1 MNSRVATSLESI
13 KHRPF
18 YRDRKVDRFQAAI
31 VAHAQS
37 RRNRNH
43 DGSKRCDLL
52 PGDSLFMA
60 RACTDQPPESLLK
73 GAHTPDASGISQRI
87 AARVTSS
94 DVNNADPRE
103 LLMGDRKFVWGART
117 YVMGILNVTP
127 DSFSGDGTG
136 NDLQRAVGLALSFED
151 DGADIIDIGG
161 ESSRPQSVY
170 NDAHPVPPE
179 EEARRVIPVIEALR
193 GRLSIP
199 ISIDTQKSTVASLA
213 VMSGASIVNDV
224 SMLGADS
231 GVADV
236 IAGLDVPLIINHT
249 RRRAVYPSG
258 VVAEVIEDLRRTA
271 KLIEDAGLPSS
282 KVILDPGIGFG
293 KTVQQSIDMQRGLSK
308 LVDLGYPV
316 LIGTSRKSSIGKVLG
331 LPMDQRIEGTAATVA
346 LAIERGADI
355 VRVHDV
361 KEMVRVAR
369 MSDAIVRGWSPKA

>member
-1 MNSRVATSLESI
+1 MNPRVATSLESI

-18 YRDRKVDRFQAAI
+18 YWGRNVDRSQAAI
-31 VAHAQS
+31 VAHGKS
-37 RRNRNH
+37 RSNRNH

-52 PGDSLFMA
+52 PGDSLFVA
-60 RACTDQPPESLLK
+60 RACIDQPPESFLQ
-73 GAHTPDASGISQRI
+73 GAHTPDVSGISQRI

-103 LLMGDRKFVWGART
+103 LLIGDRKFVWGART
-117 YVMGILNVTP
+117 YVMGVLNVTP

-170 NDAHPVPPE
+170 NDARPVPLE

-193 GRLSIP
+193 GRLGIP

-213 VMSGASIVNDV
+213 VLSGASMVNDV

-231 GVADV
+231 GAADV

-258 VVAEVIEDLRRTA
+258 VVAEVIEDLHRTA
-271 KLIEDAGLPSS
+271 KLVEDAGLPPS

>member
-1 MNSRVATSLESI
+1 
-13 KHRPF
+13 
-18 YRDRKVDRFQAAI
+18 
-31 VAHAQS
+31 
-37 RRNRNH
+37 
-43 DGSKRCDLL
+43 
-52 PGDSLFMA
+52 
-60 RACTDQPPESLLK
+60 
-73 GAHTPDASGISQRI
+73 
-87 AARVTSS
+87 
-94 DVNNADPRE
+94 
-103 LLMGDRKFVWGART
+103 MGDRKFVWGART

-170 NDAHPVPPE
+170 NNAHPVSPE

-224 SMLGADS
+224 SMLGSDS
-231 GVADV
+231 GMADV
-236 IAGLDVPLIINHT
+236 VAGLDVPLIINHT

-258 VVAEVIEDLRRTA
+258 VITEVIEDLRRTA
-271 KLIEDAGLPSS
+271 KLVEDAGLTPS

-369 MSDAIVRGWSPKA
+369 MSDAVVRGWSPKA

>member
-1 MNSRVATSLESI
+1 
-13 KHRPF
+13 
-18 YRDRKVDRFQAAI
+18 
-31 VAHAQS
+31 
-37 RRNRNH
+37 
-43 DGSKRCDLL
+43 
-52 PGDSLFMA
+52 
-60 RACTDQPPESLLK
+60 
-73 GAHTPDASGISQRI
+73 
-87 AARVTSS
+87 
-94 DVNNADPRE
+94 
-103 LLMGDRKFVWGART
+103 
-117 YVMGILNVTP
+117 MGILNVTP

-170 NDAHPVPPE
+170 NNAHPVSPE

-224 SMLGADS
+224 SMLGSDS
-231 GVADV
+231 GMADV
-236 IAGLDVPLIINHT
+236 VAGLDVPLIINHT

-271 KLIEDAGLPSS
+271 KLVEDAGLTPS

-369 MSDAIVRGWSPKA
+369 MSDAVVRGWSPKA

>member
-1 MNSRVATSLESI
+1 
-13 KHRPF
+13 
-18 YRDRKVDRFQAAI
+18 
-31 VAHAQS
+31 
-37 RRNRNH
+37 
-43 DGSKRCDLL
+43 
-52 PGDSLFMA
+52 
-60 RACTDQPPESLLK
+60 
-73 GAHTPDASGISQRI
+73 
-87 AARVTSS
+87 
-94 DVNNADPRE
+94 
-103 LLMGDRKFVWGART
+103 MGDRKFVWGART

-170 NDAHPVPPE
+170 NNAHPVSPE
-179 EEARRVIPVIEALR
+179 EEAQRVIPVIEALR

-224 SMLGADS
+224 SMLGSDS
-231 GVADV
+231 GMADV
-236 IAGLDVPLIINHT
+236 VAGLDVPLIINHT

-271 KLIEDAGLPSS
+271 KLVEDAGLTPS

>member
-1 MNSRVATSLESI
+1 M
-13 KHRPF
+13 
-18 YRDRKVDRFQAAI
+18 
-31 VAHAQS
+31 
-37 RRNRNH
+37 
-43 DGSKRCDLL
+43 
-52 PGDSLFMA
+52 
-60 RACTDQPPESLLK
+60 
-73 GAHTPDASGISQRI
+73 
-87 AARVTSS
+87 TSS

-271 KLIEDAGLPSS
+271 KLVEDAGLTPS

>member
-1 MNSRVATSLESI
+1 
-13 KHRPF
+13 
-18 YRDRKVDRFQAAI
+18 
-31 VAHAQS
+31 
-37 RRNRNH
+37 
-43 DGSKRCDLL
+43 
-52 PGDSLFMA
+52 
-60 RACTDQPPESLLK
+60 
-73 GAHTPDASGISQRI
+73 
-87 AARVTSS
+87 
-94 DVNNADPRE
+94 
-103 LLMGDRKFVWGART
+103 MGDRKFVWGART

-170 NDAHPVPPE
+170 NNAHPVSPE

-224 SMLGADS
+224 SMLGSDS
-231 GVADV
+231 GMADV
-236 IAGLDVPLIINHT
+236 VAGLDVPLIINHT

-271 KLIEDAGLPSS
+271 KLVEDAGLTPS

>member
-1 MNSRVATSLESI
+1 
-13 KHRPF
+13 
-18 YRDRKVDRFQAAI
+18 
-31 VAHAQS
+31 
-37 RRNRNH
+37 
-43 DGSKRCDLL
+43 
-52 PGDSLFMA
+52 
-60 RACTDQPPESLLK
+60 
-73 GAHTPDASGISQRI
+73 
-87 AARVTSS
+87 
-94 DVNNADPRE
+94 
-103 LLMGDRKFVWGART
+103 MGDRKFVWGART

-170 NDAHPVPPE
+170 NNAHPVSPA
-179 EEARRVIPVIEALR
+179 EEAQRVIPVIEALR

-224 SMLGADS
+224 SMLGSDS
-231 GVADV
+231 GMADV
-236 IAGLDVPLIINHT
+236 VAGLDVPLIINHT

-271 KLIEDAGLPSS
+271 KLVEDAGLTPS

>member
-1 MNSRVATSLESI
+1 
-13 KHRPF
+13 
-18 YRDRKVDRFQAAI
+18 
-31 VAHAQS
+31 
-37 RRNRNH
+37 
-43 DGSKRCDLL
+43 
-52 PGDSLFMA
+52 
-60 RACTDQPPESLLK
+60 
-73 GAHTPDASGISQRI
+73 
-87 AARVTSS
+87 
-94 DVNNADPRE
+94 
-103 LLMGDRKFVWGART
+103 MGDRKFVWGART

-170 NDAHPVPPE
+170 NNAHPVSPE
-179 EEARRVIPVIEALR
+179 EEAQRVIPVIEALR

-224 SMLGADS
+224 SMLGSDS
-231 GVADV
+231 GMADV
-236 IAGLDVPLIINHT
+236 VAGLDVPLIINHT
-249 RRRAVYPSG
+249 GRRAVYPSG

-271 KLIEDAGLPSS
+271 KLVEDAGLTPS

>member
-1 MNSRVATSLESI
+1 
-13 KHRPF
+13 
-18 YRDRKVDRFQAAI
+18 
-31 VAHAQS
+31 
-37 RRNRNH
+37 
-43 DGSKRCDLL
+43 
-52 PGDSLFMA
+52 
-60 RACTDQPPESLLK
+60 
-73 GAHTPDASGISQRI
+73 
-87 AARVTSS
+87 
-94 DVNNADPRE
+94 
-103 LLMGDRKFVWGART
+103 MGDRKFVWGART

-170 NDAHPVPPE
+170 NNAHPVSPE

-224 SMLGADS
+224 SMLGSDS
-231 GVADV
+231 GMADV
-236 IAGLDVPLIINHT
+236 VAGLDVPLIINHT

-271 KLIEDAGLPSS
+271 KLVEDAGLTPS

-369 MSDAIVRGWSPKA
+369 MSDAVVRGWSPKA

>member
-1 MNSRVATSLESI
+1 MNSRVATSLESV

-52 PGDSLFMA
+52 PGDSLFVV

-73 GAHTPDASGISQRI
+73 GTHTPDASGISQRI

-94 DVNNADPRE
+94 DVNNANPRE

-170 NDAHPVPPE
+170 NNAHPVSPE

-224 SMLGADS
+224 SMLGSDS
-231 GVADV
+231 GMADV
-236 IAGLDVPLIINHT
+236 VAGLDVPLIINHT

-271 KLIEDAGLPSS
+271 KLVEDAGLTPS

>member
-1 MNSRVATSLESI
+1 
-13 KHRPF
+13 
-18 YRDRKVDRFQAAI
+18 
-31 VAHAQS
+31 
-37 RRNRNH
+37 
-43 DGSKRCDLL
+43 
-52 PGDSLFMA
+52 
-60 RACTDQPPESLLK
+60 
-73 GAHTPDASGISQRI
+73 
-87 AARVTSS
+87 
-94 DVNNADPRE
+94 
-103 LLMGDRKFVWGART
+103 MGDRKFVWGART

>member
-1 MNSRVATSLESI
+1 
-13 KHRPF
+13 
-18 YRDRKVDRFQAAI
+18 
-31 VAHAQS
+31 
-37 RRNRNH
+37 
-43 DGSKRCDLL
+43 
-52 PGDSLFMA
+52 
-60 RACTDQPPESLLK
+60 
-73 GAHTPDASGISQRI
+73 
-87 AARVTSS
+87 
-94 DVNNADPRE
+94 
-103 LLMGDRKFVWGART
+103 MGDRKFVWGART

-224 SMLGADS
+224 SMLGSDS
-231 GVADV
+231 GMADV
-236 IAGLDVPLIINHT
+236 VAGLDVPLIINHT

-271 KLIEDAGLPSS
+271 KLVEDAGLTPS

>member
-1 MNSRVATSLESI
+1 MN
-13 KHRPF
+13 
-18 YRDRKVDRFQAAI
+18 
-31 VAHAQS
+31 
-37 RRNRNH
+37 
-43 DGSKRCDLL
+43 
-52 PGDSLFMA
+52 
-60 RACTDQPPESLLK
+60 
-73 GAHTPDASGISQRI
+73 
-87 AARVTSS
+87 SS
-94 DVNNADPRE
+94 DVNNANPRE
-103 LLMGDRKFVWGART
+103 LLIGDSKFIWGART
-117 YVMGILNVTP
+117 YVMGVLNVTP

-136 NDLQRAVGLALSFED
+136 DDLQGAVDLALRFED

-170 NDAHPVPPE
+170 KDARPVPSE
-179 EEARRVIPVIEALR
+179 EEAQRVIPVIEALY
-193 GRLSIP
+193 GRLGIL

-213 VMSGASIVNDV
+213 VASGASMVNDV
-224 SMLGADS
+224 SMLGADT
-231 GVADV
+231 GMADV

-249 RRRAVYPSG
+249 RTRAVYPSG
-258 VVAEVIEDLRRTA
+258 VVSEVIEDLRRAA
-271 KLIEDAGLPSS
+271 KLVEDAGLPPS

-331 LPMDQRIEGTAATVA
+331 LPADQRIEGTAATVA

>member
-1 MNSRVATSLESI
+1 
-13 KHRPF
+13 
-18 YRDRKVDRFQAAI
+18 
-31 VAHAQS
+31 
-37 RRNRNH
+37 
-43 DGSKRCDLL
+43 
-52 PGDSLFMA
+52 
-60 RACTDQPPESLLK
+60 
-73 GAHTPDASGISQRI
+73 
-87 AARVTSS
+87 
-94 DVNNADPRE
+94 
-103 LLMGDRKFVWGART
+103 MGDRKFVWGART

-170 NDAHPVPPE
+170 NNAHPVSPE
-179 EEARRVIPVIEALR
+179 EEAQRVIPVIEALR

-224 SMLGADS
+224 SMLGSDS
-231 GVADV
+231 GMADV
-236 IAGLDVPLIINHT
+236 LAGLDVPLIINHT

-271 KLIEDAGLPSS
+271 KLVEDAGLTPS

-369 MSDAIVRGWSPKA
+369 MSDAVVRGWSPKA

>member
-1 MNSRVATSLESI
+1 
-13 KHRPF
+13 
-18 YRDRKVDRFQAAI
+18 
-31 VAHAQS
+31 
-37 RRNRNH
+37 
-43 DGSKRCDLL
+43 
-52 PGDSLFMA
+52 
-60 RACTDQPPESLLK
+60 
-73 GAHTPDASGISQRI
+73 
-87 AARVTSS
+87 
-94 DVNNADPRE
+94 
-103 LLMGDRKFVWGART
+103 MGDRKFVWGART

-170 NDAHPVPPE
+170 NNAHPVSPE

-224 SMLGADS
+224 SMLGSDS
-231 GVADV
+231 GMADV
-236 IAGLDVPLIINHT
+236 VAGLDVPLIINHT

-258 VVAEVIEDLRRTA
+258 VVTEVIEDLRRTA
-271 KLIEDAGLPSS
+271 KLVEDAGLTPS

>member
-1 MNSRVATSLESI
+1 
-13 KHRPF
+13 
-18 YRDRKVDRFQAAI
+18 
-31 VAHAQS
+31 
-37 RRNRNH
+37 
-43 DGSKRCDLL
+43 
-52 PGDSLFMA
+52 
-60 RACTDQPPESLLK
+60 
-73 GAHTPDASGISQRI
+73 
-87 AARVTSS
+87 
-94 DVNNADPRE
+94 
-103 LLMGDRKFVWGART
+103 MGDRKFVWGART

-136 NDLQRAVGLALSFED
+136 NDLQRAVGLALSLED

-170 NDAHPVPPE
+170 NNAHPVSPE

-224 SMLGADS
+224 SMLGSDS
-231 GVADV
+231 GMADV
-236 IAGLDVPLIINHT
+236 VAGLDVPLIINHT

-258 VVAEVIEDLRRTA
+258 VVTEVIEDLRRTA
-271 KLIEDAGLPSS
+271 KLVEDAGLTPS

-369 MSDAIVRGWSPKA
+369 MSDAVVRGWSPKA

>member
-1 MNSRVATSLESI
+1 
-13 KHRPF
+13 
-18 YRDRKVDRFQAAI
+18 
-31 VAHAQS
+31 
-37 RRNRNH
+37 
-43 DGSKRCDLL
+43 
-52 PGDSLFMA
+52 
-60 RACTDQPPESLLK
+60 
-73 GAHTPDASGISQRI
+73 
-87 AARVTSS
+87 
-94 DVNNADPRE
+94 
-103 LLMGDRKFVWGART
+103 MGDRKFVWGART

-170 NDAHPVPPE
+170 NNAHPVSPE
-179 EEARRVIPVIEALR
+179 EEAQRVIPVIEALR

-224 SMLGADS
+224 SMLGSDS
-231 GVADV
+231 GMADV
-236 IAGLDVPLIINHT
+236 LAGLDVPLIINHT

-271 KLIEDAGLPSS
+271 KLVEDAGLTPS